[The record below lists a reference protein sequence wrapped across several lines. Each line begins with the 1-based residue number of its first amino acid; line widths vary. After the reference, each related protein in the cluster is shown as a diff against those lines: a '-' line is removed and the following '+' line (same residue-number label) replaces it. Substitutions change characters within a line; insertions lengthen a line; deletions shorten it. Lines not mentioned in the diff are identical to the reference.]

1 MLWIIFVMLLIM
13 GIVAL
18 FASYTMIGGFIQI
31 LLISVLLAIGIHRMR
46 RYRVD

>member
-13 GIVAL
+13 GVVAL
-18 FASYTMIGGFIQI
+18 FASYTMIGGLIQI
-31 LLISVLLAIGIHRMR
+31 LLISALLAIGIHRMR

>member
-1 MLWIIFVMLLIM
+1 MLWIIFAMLFIM
-13 GIVAL
+13 GVVAL
-18 FASYTMIGGFIQI
+18 FASYTMIGGLIQI